1 MEYVISKRYMWSP
14 YMSGKVPCGKSHMY
28 INGILNAIDKYGN
41 GILISRQNEEWIVPL
56 DNLVSWKK

>member
-1 MEYVISKRYMWSP
+1 MKYVIGKRYMWSP
-14 YMSGKVPCGKSHMY
+14 YMNGKSHMY
-28 INGILNAIDKYGN
+28 IDGILNAIDKYGN